1 MANDFKNTSLVTK
14 WAVKEFLNALVMG
27 QKVDRQLDDSNVFS
41 GAKVGASASIRRPVM
56 FTATA
61 SATYSASDIE
71 EAIVPVT
78 INNRQHVGFDITDE
92 DLSLKIEDA
101 NERYIKPAMEELAQV
116 VESAIAAVYTEIP
129 NFVGTPGTTPST
141 FLDIANASAEL
152 TKIGVPV
159 SMRSAFWDSGSTVSL
174 ANGLKG
180 VFVQD
185 AAKTAIEEASFGRYA
200 QFDNFES
207 NSLKSHTVGA
217 ATGTILV
224 DDAGTIEVTYA
235 ASKDTDTQTLNI
247 DGVANTSAAAAF
259 KAGDIITLAGVNSV
273 NRRTREDTGDLQ
285 TFTITADSIA
295 STGTT
300 DNIPVTIAPPI
311 IISGPYKT
319 CTAAPAD
326 DAVVTIKTGSPNAT
340 HRQNM
345 AFHRNAITMAFVPL
359 DVADAGTGVIQARE
373 NFKNISITSTRFFS
387 GTSMTMSYRFD
398 ILFDIIVQNRSFA
411 VRITK

>member
-27 QKVDRQLDDSNVFS
+27 QKVDKQLDESRVFS
-41 GAKVGASASIRRPVM
+41 GAKVGATASIRRPVM
-56 FTATA
+56 FEATA
-61 SATYSASDIE
+61 SSTYSAQDVE
-71 EAIVPVT
+71 EGIVSVT
-78 INNRQHVGFDITDE
+78 VNNRQHVGFDITDE

-116 VESAIAAVYTEIP
+116 VESAIAAEYYQIP

-141 FLDIANASAEL
+141 FLDIGNAGAEL
-152 TKIGVPV
+152 SKLGVP
-159 SMRSAFWDSGSTVSL
+159 MKDRNAFWDSESSLSL

-180 VFVQD
+180 VFVQE
-185 AAKTAIEEASFGRYA
+185 AAKTAIEEASFGRYSG
-200 QFDNFES
+200 FDNYES

-235 ASKDTDTQTLNI
+235 ASKDTDSQTLNL
-247 DGVANTSAAAAF
+247 DGVADTSAALAF
-259 KAGDIITLAGVNSV
+259 KAGDVITLAGVNSV

-285 TFTITADSIA
+285 TFTILADSIA

-311 IISGPYKT
+311 IISGPYQT
-319 CTAAPAD
+319 VTAAPAN
-326 DAVVTIKTGSPNAT
+326 DAVVTLKSGTAGSSYK
-340 HRQNM
+340 QNM
-345 AFHRNAITMAFVPL
+345 AFHKNALTMAFVPL
-359 DVADAGTGVIQARE
+359 DVADAGTGVVQSRE
-373 NFKNISITSTRFFS
+373 NYKGVSICTTKFFS
-387 GTSMTMSYRFD
+387 GSSMTMSYRFD
-398 ILFDIIVQNRSFA
+398 ILFGIFVQNRSFA
-411 VRITK
+411 VRVTK